1 MGFIINAVAHEI
13 KEFHVKHLIGVDTV
27 LYKCYYVGVEILGG
41 GYPSSLAPLSNSER
55 VVKVGEKINGYAVD
69 SIKEYR
75 DKMVA
80 DAVQNALGA
89 ELAGMPETAEFWDI
103 LADEYKEKTDE
114 EITFK
119 MISRG
124 VRRDG

>member
-1 MGFIINAVAHEI
+1 
-13 KEFHVKHLIGVDTV
+13 
-27 LYKCYYVGVEILGG
+27 
-41 GYPSSLAPLSNSER
+41 LA
-55 VVKVGEKINGYAVD
+55 KKINGYTVEF
-69 SIKEYR
+69 IHEYR
-75 DKMVA
+75 EIMVA

-103 LADEYKEKTDE
+103 LVDEYRDKTDE

-124 VRRDG
+124 IRRDG

>member
-1 MGFIINAVAHEI
+1 MA
-13 KEFHVKHLIGVDTV
+13 
-27 LYKCYYVGVEILGG
+27 
-41 GYPSSLAPLSNSER
+41 
-55 VVKVGEKINGYAVD
+55 EKINGYTVEFVR
-69 SIKEYR
+69 EYR
-75 DKMVA
+75 EIMVA

-89 ELAGMPETAEFWDI
+89 ELAGMPETADFWDI

-119 MISRG
+119 MIMRG